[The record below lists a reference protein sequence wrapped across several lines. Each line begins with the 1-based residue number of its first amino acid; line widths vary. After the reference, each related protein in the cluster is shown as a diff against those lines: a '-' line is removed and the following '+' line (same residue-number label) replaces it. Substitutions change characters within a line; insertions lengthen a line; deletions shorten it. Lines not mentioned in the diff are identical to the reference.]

1 MLCAHTFGRYDKAAA
16 FFAIPVLQHKAGK
29 ALAVGQGVPVGGR
42 AVSVAVD
49 KIGVGVLRYQG
60 GYRFFGYVGNGTF
73 AVFGFTAFA
82 HLADLL
88 RQQAA
93 FSQGLGEDG
102 GLPLGLA
109 RLGAELHIGQV
120 GGAEFVA
127 VGEQLGTAVEDN
139 RMLLG
144 QQGHAAAA
152 GEVLA
157 EQEIAVAGD
166 EIHGFVLGECF

>member
-1 MLCAHTFGRYDKAAA
+1 M
-16 FFAIPVLQHKAGK
+16 QHKAGE
-29 ALAVGQGVPVGGR
+29 ALAVGQGVLVGGW

-49 KIGVGVLRYQG
+49 KISAGVLRHQG
-60 GYRFFGYVGNGTF
+60 GYRFFGYVGNGAF
-73 AVFGFTAFA
+73 AVFSFAAFA

-93 FSQGLGEDG
+93 FSQGFGEDS
-102 GLPLGLA
+102 GLPLWLA

-127 VGEQLGTAVEDN
+127 VGEQVLAAVEGK